1 MAKEK
6 MHDIDDGTRYVEAY
20 RLIGRCTEA
29 FNCVAP
35 NIPRNRDKTVSEI
48 FWQFNLA
55 VFYVLMASNDQRLA
69 VKLQCLSLAKTVLFY
84 LQASFFSLVCGHA
97 CTVGQINTVIPLVKD
112 AYAQITRWHKDCV
125 KKATLQGIAETEVT
139 AEGLCD
145 FIRLYDGEGDRDG
158 KVYHQGKRCDFAAV

>member
-6 MHDIDDGTRYVEAY
+6 MLNIDDKTRYVDAY

-29 FNCVAP
+29 FNCIVP

-48 FWQFNLA
+48 FWQFNLI

-84 LQASFFSLVCGHA
+84 LQASFYSLVCGHA
-97 CTVGQINTVIPLVKD
+97 CTIGQINTVIPLVKD
-112 AYAQITRWHKDCV
+112 VYDQVTHWHKDCA
-125 KKATLQGIAETEVT
+125 KKAALQGIAETEVT

-145 FIRLYDGEGDRDG
+145 FIRLFR
-158 KVYHQGKRCDFAAV
+158 